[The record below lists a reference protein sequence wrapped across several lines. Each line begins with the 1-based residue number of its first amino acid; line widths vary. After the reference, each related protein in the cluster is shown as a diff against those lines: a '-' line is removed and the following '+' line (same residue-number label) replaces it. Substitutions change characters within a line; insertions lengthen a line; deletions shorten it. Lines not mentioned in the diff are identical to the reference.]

1 MEKIKCNDIKYN
13 PLPLWDIVNSSHI
26 ISEHFLKTWAPPE
39 LFKMLQ
45 VGDSLV
51 LRSKGS
57 LKVESAVLPPVSSVA
72 EMPDDATAIAI
83 LPVYF

>member
-1 MEKIKCNDIKYN
+1 
-13 PLPLWDIVNSSHI
+13 
-26 ISEHFLKTWAPPE
+26 
-39 LFKMLQ
+39 MLQ

-57 LKVESAVLPPVSSVA
+57 LKVKSAVLPPVSSVA